1 VRNHYDF
8 GHIGERTRRSLAIML
23 NAMDWSRR
31 QVLLASAA
39 AAMPGNPAIP
49 TVKLGPHTV
58 SRLIVGG
65 NPISGHSHVS
75 AALSQEMIDYF
86 TAANVKRLLA
96 DCERAGINTWQSR
109 GDRHIMRLLH
119 EYRLEGGRIQWI
131 AQTASE
137 YADIARNIREIA
149 AYRPIGIYHHG
160 TATDRF
166 WAAGKIEQAREL
178 LKVIRD
184 TGVLVGLGTHIPE
197 VVDYAESKGWDLD
210 FYMTCLYNLS
220 RPRVEIEKLAGGKV
234 EGEYFHHPDR
244 EKMLQRVRQTSK
256 PCLIFKVYGASRLC
270 GSRQQMKEALELVF
284 RYAKPTDCVVI
295 GMFPK
300 YKDQVRENCELLAEV
315 LSNRPS

>member
-1 VRNHYDF
+1 MFHAM
-8 GHIGERTRRSLAIML
+8 EWTRRQAMLAP
-23 NAMDWSRR
+23 AA
-31 QVLLASAA
+31 LATQGAA
-39 AAMPGNPAIP
+39 PPV
-49 TVKLGPHTV
+49 VKLGPHTV

-65 NPISGHSHVS
+65 NPISGNSHVS
-75 AALSQEMIDYF
+75 AALSREMLDYF
-86 TAANVKRLLA
+86 TAANAKRLLA

-119 EYRLEGGRIQWI
+119 EYRLEGGNIQWI

-137 YADIARNIREIA
+137 HADIARNIRDIA
-149 AYRPIGIYHHG
+149 SYRPIGIYHHG

-184 TGVLVGLGTHIPE
+184 TGVLAGLGTHIPE

-210 FYMTCLYNLS
+210 FYMTSLYNLS
-220 RPRVEIEKLAGGKV
+220 RPRAEAEQLAGGNP
-234 EGEYFHHPDR
+234 EADHFHHPDR
-244 EKMLQRVRQTSK
+244 EEMLRRVRQASK

-270 GSRQQMKEALELVF
+270 GSRELMLDALRLVF
-284 RYAKPTDCVVI
+284 RYAKPSDCVVI

-300 YKDQVRENCELLAEV
+300 YKEQVRENCRLLVEALRTV
-315 LSNRPS
+315 S

>member
-1 VRNHYDF
+1 MMFDAM
-8 GHIGERTRRSLAIML
+8 GCTRRQAILAP
-23 NAMDWSRR
+23 
-31 QVLLASAA
+31 AA
-39 AAMPGNPAIP
+39 ILTAQGSGLP
-49 TVKLGPHTV
+49 TVRLGPHVV

-65 NPISGHSHVS
+65 NPISGNSHVS
-75 AALSQEMIDYF
+75 PALSREMVDYF

-137 YADIARNIREIA
+137 YADIPRNIREIA
-149 AYRPIGIYHHG
+149 SYRPIGIYHHG

-166 WAAGKIEQAREL
+166 WDAGKIEQAREL
-178 LKVIRD
+178 LKAIRD

-197 VVDYAESKGWDLD
+197 VVDYVESKGWDLD

-220 RPRVEIEKLAGGKV
+220 RPRPEAEQLAGGKLQ
-234 EGEYFHHPDR
+234 GEYFHHPDR
-244 EKMLQRVRQTSK
+244 ERMLEQVRRTSK

-270 GSRQQMKEALELVF
+270 GSREQMLAALRLVF
-284 RYAKPTDCVVI
+284 RYAKPSDCIVI

-300 YKDQVRENCELLAEV
+300 YKDQVRENCELLAEA
-315 LSNRPS
+315 LRQAS